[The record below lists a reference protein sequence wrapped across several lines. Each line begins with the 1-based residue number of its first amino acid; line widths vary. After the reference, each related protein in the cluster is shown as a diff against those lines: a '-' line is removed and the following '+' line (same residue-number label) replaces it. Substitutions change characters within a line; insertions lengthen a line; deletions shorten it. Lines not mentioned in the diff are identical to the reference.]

1 MALKIGLVDVD
12 SHNFPNLCLM
22 KLSSYHKALGGA
34 VDWWKSDDYYD
45 VVYAS
50 KVFSESKLPEITNAD
65 QVIIGGSGIDLNNK
79 LPYEVEHSMPDYTLY
94 PQYDFA
100 LGFLTRGCPRLTHAQ
115 SHGGFCITPD
125 KDGCVPRKVANLDEF
140 WAGQKKV
147 VLLDQNLLACK
158 DRMELI
164 QQLSDSKATFEFNGG
179 MDARY
184 MSDEV
189 INAFRSVKVKD
200 FHFAWD
206 DPRENM
212 LPHFERIVKSGIKAP
227 GQIGVY
233 VLTNFW
239 STTEED
245 LFRVY
250 ELRKL
255 GLMPYVMVYDKQ
267 KFVDKHGRWLPG
279 VFDKYSEEQL
289 IHFKTCQHMQ
299 RWTCFRRFIKSIPD
313 FNDYEP
319 YKKWRENGFRIR

>member
-1 MALKIGLVDVD
+1 M
-12 SHNFPNLCLM
+12 
-22 KLSSYHKALGGA
+22 
-34 VDWWKSDDYYD
+34 DWWKPDDHYD

-65 QVIIGGSGIDLNNK
+65 QVVIGGSGIDLNNK

-125 KDGCVPRKVANLDEF
+125 KDGCVPRKVADLSEF
-140 WAGQKKV
+140 WDGQKNV
-147 VLLDQNLLACK
+147 ILLDQNLLACK

-164 QQLSDSKATFEFNGG
+164 QQLADSKATFEFNGG

-189 INAFRSVKVKD
+189 IDAFRSVKVKD

-212 LPHFERIVKSGIKAP
+212 LPHFERIVKSGIKTP
-227 GQIGVY
+227 GHIGVY

-245 LFRVY
+245 LCRVY

-255 GLMPYVMVYDKQ
+255 GLMPYVMIYDKQ
-267 KFVDKHGRWLPG
+267 KFVDKNGRWLPG

-299 RWTCFRRFIKSIPD
+299 RWTCFRRFIKSTPD

-319 YKKWRENGFRIR
+319 YKKWRKNGFRIR

>member
-1 MALKIGLVDVD
+1 M
-12 SHNFPNLCLM
+12 
-22 KLSSYHKALGGA
+22 
-34 VDWWKSDDYYD
+34 DWWKPDDHYD

-65 QVIIGGSGIDLNNK
+65 QVILGGSGIDLKNK
-79 LPYEVEHSMPDYTLY
+79 LPYEVEHSMPDYALY

-140 WAGQKKV
+140 WTGQKNV

-212 LPHFERIVKSGIKAP
+212 LPHMEYEYQQIFGVNETVVDGYSGFIFQNRYGEILSAHNINRAIERIYKAYNAEERKKAAKERRKPVLIRHFSVHNLRHTFCTRYCENESDLKVIQEIMGHADIETTLGIYAEA
-227 GQIGVY
+227 
-233 VLTNFW
+233 
-239 STTEED
+239 TE
-245 LFRVY
+245 
-250 ELRKL
+250 
-255 GLMPYVMVYDKQ
+255 Q
-267 KFVDKHGRWLPG
+267 K
-279 VFDKYSEEQL
+279 
-289 IHFKTCQHMQ
+289 
-299 RWTCFRRFIKSIPD
+299 
-313 FNDYEP
+313 
-319 YKKWRENGFRIR
+319 KKESFASLEGKIRIS